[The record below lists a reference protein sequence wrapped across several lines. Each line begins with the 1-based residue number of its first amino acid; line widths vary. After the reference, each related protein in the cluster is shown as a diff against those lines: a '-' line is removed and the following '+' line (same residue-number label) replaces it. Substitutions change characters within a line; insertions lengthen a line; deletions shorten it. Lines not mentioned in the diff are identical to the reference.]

1 MSMSTANDELFFGF
15 REAIHREVIAFE
27 SIDDPFFVYFAE
39 QFVVD
44 RPDSRTVAGRVCL
57 HTNGDPFRE
66 RAYGD

>member
-15 REAIHREVIAFE
+15 GEAIHREVIDFE

-44 RPDSRTVAGRVCL
+44 RPDSRTVAERVGL
-57 HTNGDPFRE
+57 RTHGDPFRE